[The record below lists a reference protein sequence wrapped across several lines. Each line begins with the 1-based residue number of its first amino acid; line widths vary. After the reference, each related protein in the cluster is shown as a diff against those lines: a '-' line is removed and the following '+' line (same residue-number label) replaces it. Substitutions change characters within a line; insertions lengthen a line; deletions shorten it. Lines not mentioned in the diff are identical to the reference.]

1 MSGKQGPTLLAV
13 TDKHPTPEE
22 MDEPVSAD
30 PLSFEQIV
38 ESLLAV
44 PPLEDD
50 DYAAK
55 RRPAD

>member
-1 MSGKQGPTLLAV
+1 LAV